1 MDEELSGPELVALV
15 RRVFQPRPGEP
26 AMAILVDLPDAQV
39 PDDALGAAR
48 RAIAEAWVKELTA
61 HRADL
66 GLDVDL
72 VVYPNVHTNNGDLPE
87 RAWVHRGGPLP
98 SADSLDPAMSIPLT
112 DLYAAHPILIA
123 LTKFSATAPLKLA
136 ARRHLIRAATMPGFR
151 ADMIAALRLDYT
163 EVNRRVDLLKDLLD
177 RAEGADFRFDTPS
190 GPCQLHLDLRH
201 RTGHASGG
209 LLPNPGVAGNLPS
222 GEAYIVPYEGELPGD
237 PSRSCG
243 VMPVQFGSEI
253 VRYRIEGNKALEVIS
268 EGPASRE
275 EAAHLAKE
283 PAYGNLAELGL
294 GVLAAFGLKPIGE
307 ILLDEKLGL
316 HLAFGRS
323 DHFGGQV
330 GPAQFSGPGAVIHI
344 DRVYVP
350 ETQPDVKV
358 RAVDLE
364 MADGE
369 VRALIRN
376 GSYALAF

>member
-1 MDEELSGPELVALV
+1 MGEELSGPELVALV
-15 RRVFQPRPGEP
+15 RRVFRPRPGDD

-39 PDDALGAAR
+39 PDDAPWAAR
-48 RAIAEAWVKELTA
+48 RAIAEAWVKEL
-61 HRADL
+61 RARRAEL

-87 RAWVHRGGPLP
+87 RAWVHSGGPLP
-98 SADSLDPAMSIPLT
+98 SADSLDPAASIAFA
-112 DLYAAHPILIA
+112 DLYTTHPILIA

-136 ARRHLIRAATMPGFR
+136 AKRHAIRAATMPGFR
-151 ADMIAALRLDYT
+151 ADMIPALRLDYT

-177 RAEGADFRFDTPS
+177 RAEGAEFRFDTPS
-190 GPCQLHLDLRH
+190 GPCHLHVDLRH

-222 GEAYIVPYEGELPGD
+222 GEAYIVPYEGELTGD
-237 PSRSCG
+237 PSRSSG
-243 VMPVQFGSEI
+243 VMPVQFGAEI

-268 EGPASRE
+268 EGPKSRE
-275 EAAHLAKE
+275 EAALLAKE

-294 GVLAAFGLKPIGE
+294 GVLAAFGIKPIGE

-330 GPAQFSGPGAVIHI
+330 GPAQFSGPEAVIHI
-344 DRVYVP
+344 DRIYLP
-350 ETQPDVKV
+350 ETQPEVKV
-358 RAVDLE
+358 LAVDLK
-364 MADGE
+364 MVDGE
-369 VRALIRN
+369 VTALIRN
-376 GSYALAF
+376 GEYAVRF